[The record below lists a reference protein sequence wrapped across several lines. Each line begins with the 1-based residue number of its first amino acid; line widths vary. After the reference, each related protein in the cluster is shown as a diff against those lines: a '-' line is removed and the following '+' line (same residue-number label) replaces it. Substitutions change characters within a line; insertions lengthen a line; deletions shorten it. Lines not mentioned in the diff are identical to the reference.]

1 MRGSEMRK
9 IVYLLCGLC
18 LLLLSAGRTEAV
30 DYGNTTTRQA
40 LMGGLAD
47 GVSGQQRSSAA
58 ASNANRGDSRSNR
71 ATGAQPSDMPQPNTP
86 GSITRQQVREQG
98 AENSPVRRA
107 ATARV
112 RPAPLSAPPAWAQTP
127 YPPEAIEALEPFGAS
142 LFMGNFAGTWHD
154 GMQPQYAV
162 MPGDRIMV
170 QAWGAYEFEGVL
182 VVDRQGNIF
191 IPEVGPVY
199 VEGVSNAALQKT
211 VADSISAVFT
221 QNVEVYASLL
231 SSQPVAVFVTGNV
244 LRPGRYAGGPGD
256 SILYYLD
263 RAGGIIAER
272 GSYRHITVKR
282 NNRRIADI
290 DLYDFLVNGNLPGLR
305 LEDGDVILVGKRGA
319 GVAAMGLIR
328 QQARYEFDGKGISG
342 RALLGMAHPMPGAS
356 HASVSGTRHGAPW
369 NAYMTLE
376 EFSSLTLRDEDIVE
390 FHADV
395 PGGTIM
401 VGAAG
406 AIAGASRFAVRKG
419 TTLRA
424 LLHYVGVDPALAS
437 IKAIYLRRRSV
448 AEQQRKAI
456 QDGLRRLEHTALTA
470 TSQSVDE
477 ANIRVREAELV
488 QDFVKRAATVEPDG
502 VVVVSRRGELKDVIL
517 EDGDL
522 VYVPQKSDVVQVVG
536 EVAIPKAVVYDRKLG
551 VKDYVAGAGGFNDR
565 ADRSNVLVMKPNGE
579 IGLVSSLGI
588 GPGDQLM
595 VMPAYDSK
603 AVQSIKDIV
612 QIIYQMAVS
621 AGVVLVP
628 FWR

>member
-1 MRGSEMRK
+1 M
-9 IVYLLCGLC
+9 
-18 LLLLSAGRTEAV
+18 AV
-30 DYGNTTTRQA
+30 
-40 LMGGLAD
+40 MGGLSD
-47 GVSGQQRSSAA
+47 GASAKSSVQAGSSKSPGA
-58 ASNANRGDSRSNR
+58 TTSRV
-71 ATGAQPSDMPQPNTP
+71 
-86 GSITRQQVREQG
+86 RQQSSDVPQ
-98 AENSPVRRA
+98 A
-107 ATARV
+107 V
-112 RPAPLSAPPAWAQTP
+112 RPGAISGSDVRQQGDMRGPVQRAGSMRPLTPALSAPPAWAQKP
-127 YPPEAIEALEPFGAS
+127 YPPEAVEALQPFGAS
-142 LFMGNFAGTWHD
+142 LFLGNFAGTWHD
-154 GMQPQYAV
+154 GMASSYALL
-162 MPGDRIMV
+162 PGDRIMV

-191 IPEVGPVY
+191 IPEVGPVH

-211 VADSISAVFT
+211 VADSIAAVFT

-282 NNRRIADI
+282 HNRRIAEI
-290 DLYDFLVNGNLPGLR
+290 DLYDFLVNGNLPRLQ

-328 QQARYEFDGKGISG
+328 QQARYEFDGKSISG
-342 RALLGMAHPMPGAS
+342 KALLAMAQPMPGAS
-356 HASVSGTRHGAPW
+356 HASVSGTRHGRPW
-369 NAYMTLE
+369 NSYM
-376 EFSSLTLRDEDIVE
+376 SLKDFAALILRDEDIVE

-419 TTLRA
+419 TTLRD
-424 LLHYVGVDPALAS
+424 LLHYVGVDPSMAS
-437 IKAIYLRRRSV
+437 IEALYLRRRSV

-456 QDGLRRLEHTALTA
+456 QDSLRRLEHTALTA

-502 VVVVSRRGELKDVIL
+502 VVVVSRRGELKNVIL
-517 EDGDL
+517 EDGDI

-536 EVAIPKAVVYDRKLG
+536 EVAIPKAVVYDEKLS
-551 VKDYVAGAGGFNDR
+551 VKDYVQGAGGFNDR
-565 ADRSNVLVMKPNGE
+565 ADRSHVLVMKPNGE
-579 IGLVSSLGI
+579 IGQVSALGI

-603 AVQSIKDIV
+603 MVQAIKDIV
-612 QIIYQMAVS
+612 QIIYQTAVA

-628 FWR
+628 FWK

>member
-1 MRGSEMRK
+1 MRN
-9 IVYLLCGLC
+9 IVFLLCC
-18 LLLLSAGRTEAV
+18 LMLFSVGQAEAD
-30 DYGNTTTRQA
+30 DYGKTASRQA

-47 GVSGQQRSSAA
+47 GVSGQ
-58 ASNANRGDSRSNR
+58 R
-71 ATGAQPSDMPQPNTP
+71 ATAGSPGAVSSRVKQQSSDTPQSARP
-86 GSITRQQVREQG
+86 GAITGAQVREQG
-98 AENSPVRRA
+98 NLSGPVQRSSTTRRMSPSR
-107 ATARV
+107 
-112 RPAPLSAPPAWAQTP
+112 SAPPAWAQSP
-127 YPPEAIEALEPFGAS
+127 YPPEAIEALQPFGAS
-142 LFMGNFAGTWHD
+142 LFLGNFAGTWHD
-154 GMQPQYAV
+154 GMEASYQV
-162 MPGDRIMV
+162 LPGDRIMV

-191 IPEVGPVY
+191 IPEVGPVN
-199 VEGVSNAALQKT
+199 VEGVSNADLQRT
-211 VADSISAVFT
+211 ISNAISAVFT

-263 RAGGIIAER
+263 RAGGIVAER

-290 DLYDFLVNGNLPGLR
+290 DLYDFLVNGNLPDLE

-328 QQARYEFDGKGISG
+328 QQARYEFDGRGISG
-342 RALLGMAHPMPGAS
+342 RALLRMAHPMPGAS
-356 HASVSGTRHGAPW
+356 HASVSGTRNGAPW

-376 EFSSLTLRDEDIVE
+376 EFSALSLRDEDIVE

-395 PGGTIM
+395 PGGTLM

-419 TTLRA
+419 TTMRA

-437 IKAIYLRRRSV
+437 TEAIYLRRRSV

-456 QDGLRRLEHTALTA
+456 HDSLRRLEHTALTA

-517 EDGDL
+517 EEGDI

-536 EVAIPKAVVYDRKLG
+536 EVAIPKAVVYDKKLG
-551 VKDYVAGAGGFNDR
+551 VRDYVEGAGGFNDR
-565 ADRSNVLVMKPNGE
+565 ADRSHVLVMKPNGE
-579 IGLVSSLGI
+579 IGQVSSLGI